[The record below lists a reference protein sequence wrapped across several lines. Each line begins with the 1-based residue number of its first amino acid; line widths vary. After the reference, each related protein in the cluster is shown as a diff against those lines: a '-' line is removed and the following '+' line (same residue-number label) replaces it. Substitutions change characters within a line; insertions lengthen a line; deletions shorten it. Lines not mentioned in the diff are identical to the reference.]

1 MQLRAKEGIAER
13 GRRNEVDQ
21 RIGIVAGNR
30 RTRGRGGDAALMQL
44 VGDVTDDLPGSLCPT
59 AGIDRGEPDQPL
71 GQPVAEGVEHPVELL
86 LNGIFARTHCGE
98 QLFPQLVNG
107 LSGQRADEPLAT
119 AEMVQDQRMR
129 NTRRGGDVLQ
139 PEPLGSGARDQRL
152 RSFQD
157 QPASLFSRAAQPL
170 DPARR
175 CRRCEMP
182 IDIIVSIS
190 HNFIPSSPT
199 GGKPMSQLAK
209 PRLHPIVALRA
220 VRKLMRN
227 REDTQQVFLL
237 IEALRGKTTLRQLA
251 RFRQTETGRA
261 VLSESR
267 RLLDRLNDRASL
279 AALPIGSLGRAY
291 YDFMAAVNLSAEGLV
306 DTSKIDR
313 PPAPDDV
320 TLFRE
325 RNREM
330 HDLLHVVT
338 GYGRDPLGEACLV
351 AFSYAQTRLKGFA
364 VIAIFAAR
372 RIARSRPVYPVRRA
386 VFEGYR
392 HGRTA
397 GWLPGADWEA
407 LLVQPVEAVRAQF
420 AVKPPNYYRTILA
433 ALHSGVAVADVQPA
447 LATPG

>member
-1 MQLRAKEGIAER
+1 
-13 GRRNEVDQ
+13 
-21 RIGIVAGNR
+21 
-30 RTRGRGGDAALMQL
+30 
-44 VGDVTDDLPGSLCPT
+44 
-59 AGIDRGEPDQPL
+59 
-71 GQPVAEGVEHPVELL
+71 
-86 LNGIFARTHCGE
+86 
-98 QLFPQLVNG
+98 
-107 LSGQRADEPLAT
+107 
-119 AEMVQDQRMR
+119 
-129 NTRRGGDVLQ
+129 
-139 PEPLGSGARDQRL
+139 
-152 RSFQD
+152 
-157 QPASLFSRAAQPL
+157 
-170 DPARR
+170 
-175 CRRCEMP
+175 
-182 IDIIVSIS
+182 
-190 HNFIPSSPT
+190 
-199 GGKPMSQLAK
+199 MSQLAK

-237 IEALRGKTTLRQLA
+237 IEALRGKTTLRQFA

-261 VLSESR
+261 VLGESR

-291 YDFMAAVNLSAEGLV
+291 YDFMAAENLSAEGLV
-306 DTSKIDR
+306 DMSKIDR

-407 LLVQPVEAVRAQF
+407 LLVQPVEAVRAQY

-447 LATPG
+447 LATPVRTSPSRLFIAWRRRASADRRPRPARCVQSH